1 MYRSLIIIS
10 VVLCVLLITGFG
22 IYFYDNGKVRSMEK
36 IQTAI
41 GTQSTGA
48 ASVYYQNDKAAEFIG
63 HHYVGQKTPNA
74 LYQGFLAVHF
84 DEMDSILTRHSAVGR
99 TNAKKYPGDKNTF
112 IGFTSAFSENS
123 TGASEHM
130 AFNVGNI
137 SDRFRIREIIESNK
151 DSGNVIR
158 VSFVYEFYR
167 PFGDTVTFSNVRMLF
182 GYDGDIGNSLGG
194 CSDDS
199 SGYFE
204 NDSSAIVYVFDDSLH
219 FYSGINLVNKGSNA
233 VAGNYA
239 LLHHTVNLDGA
250 GDEDLDTLLYRLMT
264 QPVFDDTLVRTDVT
278 VYWSIDLGTVTPMDT
293 IRDTV
298 CFELVNGSSKNAL
311 IEAAKGRRQRN
322 FHSELSPAWHRTPGI
337 KLYSNYPNPFNPSTT
352 IRFDLPYD
360 AKVSIK
366 IYNVL
371 GQEVRELVNKN
382 YSAGFQT
389 VVWDTKN
396 ERNAS
401 VASGIYIYRIV
412 AESKANGTKF
422 VRSDKMMFVK

>member
-123 TGASEHM
+123 TGSSEHM

-194 CSDDS
+194 CSDDN
-199 SGYFE
+199 SGYVE
-204 NDSSAIVYVFDDSLH
+204 NDSTAIVYVFDDSLH

-264 QPVFDDTLVRTDVT
+264 QPVFDDTLARTDVT

-337 KLYSNYPNPFNPSTT
+337 KLYSNYPNPFNPLTT
-352 IRFDLPYD
+352 IKFDLD
-360 AKVSIK
+360 RAGFVSLK
-366 IYNVL
+366 IFNVL
-371 GQEVRELVNKN
+371 GQEVRVLLRKKMEAGAYQFDWDGKN
-382 YSAGFQT
+382 DRGRALS
-389 VVWDTKN
+389 
-396 ERNAS
+396 
-401 VASGIYIYRIV
+401 SGIYIYRLQT
-412 AESKANGTKF
+412 ENSSLS
-422 VRSDKMMFVK
+422 RKMLLLK